1 MTKPDIKV
9 NTSAHFWSFLYLSLV
24 HILQYYVHQ
33 LQSFWP
39 SQFSNCLFN
48 SERPLGSVWNPLPYN
63 VDWKVPQA
71 RSWDNQNAHL
81 ICFPSLRD
89 HHLMQLISK
98 FEDCHLIYFVSF
110 WGEDGKVNQVSYS
123 IMAGGRNNIQVTL
136 NAFFKY
142 NYIFTELFF
151 LYITHNSKHKGL

>member
-9 NTSAHFWSFLYLSLV
+9 NTSAHFWSFPYLSLV

-39 SQFSNCLFN
+39 SQFSICLSN
-48 SERPLGSVWNPLPYN
+48 SESPLGSVWNPLPYN

-71 RSWDNQNAHL
+71 RSWDNQNAHF

-89 HHLMQLISK
+89 HHLMQLIFK

-110 WGEDGKVNQVSYS
+110 LEREGKVNQV
-123 IMAGGRNNIQVTL
+123 L
-136 NAFFKY
+136 
-142 NYIFTELFF
+142 
-151 LYITHNSKHKGL
+151 LYHG